1 MKKHGILLILLV
13 LLVVPFKV
21 RAAEITTGTIS
32 NLSYCEDINLE
43 DDGTEIQKCV
53 FKYKVTGKV
62 TKTNAIKITL
72 RLENVKIKSVELGA
86 DWSIKEKSDNMLYF
100 ETSKTSLE
108 GEFVVATVTFVKVD
122 IANDCRIEYSC
133 EYTKIARNC
142 TYFNGK
148 YYNKNGEITDAKT
161 YQKECEPH
169 HCLIWEDGTYFGKDG
184 NVTTKETYEKECT
197 DAYKCLKKDGK
208 FYNKQGEETTPLQY
222 QKECLINKC
231 VKLSDGTYY
240 GINGNIV
247 DESTYNTECSS
258 NEEKHYCKIIDNKY
272 YGKSGVLVDKLTY
285 QKECEKNYCTVIG
298 DTYYDNEG
306 NITTKSDYAKKCGNT
321 NKFYCTEKD
330 NQYYGISG
338 NVVSKEVYQK
348 ECSKKSCEIKD
359 GIYYDKDGN
368 ATTKSDYAKNCLNEI
383 TKCTEYADGTYS
395 DSKGNIVSKEEYYKS
410 CGVVDNPK
418 TGSFISFLIII
429 IGGILTCAISYYVSK
444 HGKIY
449 KIN

>member
-1 MKKHGILLILLV
+1 MKKRGVLLILLCIMFIPMIV
-13 LLVVPFKV
+13 KADSSLTREFTCDKYVSSSGIESQRCYIKYKANGTVTKV
-21 RAAEITTGTIS
+21 NTIK
-32 NLSYCEDINLE
+32 LTLE
-43 DDGTEIQKCV
+43 MVNVRIVEIQV
-53 FKYKVTGKV
+53 
-62 TKTNAIKITL
+62 N
-72 RLENVKIKSVELGA
+72 NDN
-86 DWSIKEKSDNMLYF
+86 DWYLKEQNGNTYTF
-100 ETSKTSLE
+100 ETSKTALT
-108 GEFVVATVTFVKVD
+108 GEEFIGVLIVETINQNDPTCTINLKDCEFTKV
-122 IANDCRIEYSC
+122 E
-133 EYTKIARNC
+133 RNC
-142 TYFNGK
+142 SIFKDK

-169 HCLIWEDGTYFGKDG
+169 HCVIWEDGTYFGKDG

-208 FYNKQGEETTPLQY
+208 FYNKQGKETTALQY
-222 QKECLINKC
+222 QKECLTNKC

-272 YGKSGVLVDKLTY
+272 YG
-285 QKECEKNYCTVIG
+285 
-298 DTYYDNEG
+298 
-306 NITTKSDYAKKCGNT
+306 
-321 NKFYCTEKD
+321 
-330 NQYYGISG
+330 ISG
-338 NVVSKEVYQK
+338 NVVSKEVFLE

-418 TGSFISFLIII
+418 TGSFISFLILI

>member
-1 MKKHGILLILLV
+1 MKKYGVLLILLCIMFIPMIAKADSSLTREFTCDKYV
-13 LLVVPFKV
+13 SSSGI
-21 RAAEITTGTIS
+21 ES
-32 NLSYCEDINLE
+32 
-43 DDGTEIQKCV
+43 QKCYI
-53 FKYKVTGKV
+53 KYKANGTV
-62 TKTNAIKITL
+62 TKVNTIKLTL
-72 RLENVKIKSVELGA
+72 EMVNVKIVEIQA
-86 DWSIKEKSDNMLYF
+86 NNDNDWYLKEQNGNTLTF
-100 ETSKTSLE
+100 ETSKTALT
-108 GEFVVATVTFVKVD
+108 GEELLGVLIVETINQNDPTCTINLKDCEFTKV
-122 IANDCRIEYSC
+122 E
-133 EYTKIARNC
+133 RNC
-142 TYFNGK
+142 SIFKDK

-169 HCLIWEDGTYFGKDG
+169 YCVIWEDGTYFGKDG

-197 DAYKCLKKDGK
+197 NAYKCLKKDGK
-208 FYNKQGEETTPLQY
+208 FYNKQGKETTPLQY

-247 DESTYNTECSS
+247 DETTYNTECSS

-338 NVVSKEVYQK
+338 NVVSKEVYLK

-368 ATTKSDYAKNCLNEI
+368 ATTKSDYAKSCLNEI

-429 IGGILTCAISYYVSK
+429 IGGILAYAISYYVSK